1 MRDHLAAK
9 VCGAHAD
16 SCKLFCYLCGCYL
29 AAQNKVCSSPTP
41 RRVCSQ
47 WTPGGCTL
55 FTQRL
60 IFLHLVARKKR
71 TGTYNLLQT
80 LCHKHRNTLGQ
91 NLTVVIFPACFL
103 CWSMTGPIRFIF
115 HTTCSLDTST
125 QHIQPAQVFEPFG
138 AWAPEL
144 FDKQENTWKLD
155 KLKWL
160 DAQKYY
166 FYRDKIIPY
175 PSCNGTL
182 LIVCILYTVRFCKVT
197 QRALL

>member
-91 NLTVVIFPACFL
+91 NLTVVIFP
-103 CWSMTGPIRFIF
+103 SMFSVLFYDRSNTIYFSYNLLTGYIHP
-115 HTTCSLDTST
+115 TYSAS
-125 QHIQPAQVFEPFG
+125 ASV
-138 AWAPEL
+138 
-144 FDKQENTWKLD
+144 
-155 KLKWL
+155 
-160 DAQKYY
+160 
-166 FYRDKIIPY
+166 
-175 PSCNGTL
+175 
-182 LIVCILYTVRFCKVT
+182 
-197 QRALL
+197 